1 MKTRMGLETLAG
13 AVLVCLGVLTLALIG
28 AGCRG
33 GLLES
38 TSPEGAGLLKGG
50 LTLNTVYN
58 HPHSRAVTNVASV
71 GTNSPMYQAG
81 EGASEDN
88 PGAAVENP
96 KMGAYVTTPTMPA
109 TGAGQAATG
118 SGKYVIVVAGDL
130 TRQAEMEISS
140 IASMLAG
147 AKASNLGQGAAPAL
161 GPGAA
166 GGAGAGPT
174 GTVAPATIVQ
184 PVVPIAAARGA
195 TAGAPGAAASAAGA
209 GGTAGPASGGGGGVQ
224 GTDGTQEKNYDVV
237 ATGASRGA
245 DGTTTVTF
253 NGGSV
258 TGAAVGPFVP
268 TDGSAGSVWRITP
281 SQSPF
286 GSGNYSTTTVRALL
300 SPALAAG
307 MKPAEASTTNEQ
319 TPADAGSGGPAA
331 GAPTAP

>member
-166 GGAGAGPT
+166 GGAGAGGRGPR
-174 GTVAPATIVQ
+174 AQ
-184 PVVPIAAARGA
+184 PPRAREARGHGGVELGVHPPRGQGPPVLA
-195 TAGAPGAAASAAGA
+195 VPQGSPWRGVCLPGA
-209 GGTAGPASGGGGGVQ
+209 
-224 GTDGTQEKNYDVV
+224 YRLR
-237 ATGASRGA
+237 RGA
-245 DGTTTVTF
+245 HGSPGT
-253 NGGSV
+253 
-258 TGAAVGPFVP
+258 
-268 TDGSAGSVWRITP
+268 R
-281 SQSPF
+281 
-286 GSGNYSTTTVRALL
+286 VRA
-300 SPALAAG
+300 
-307 MKPAEASTTNEQ
+307 
-319 TPADAGSGGPAA
+319 
-331 GAPTAP
+331 